1 MFGLP
6 HATSFTAGDDAS
18 FDVVGNTE
26 GSTIYFEHEK
36 GTDEALASGINV
48 ITSNIESGDF
58 DITAQR
64 SDKVNKQVLQHFK
77 EMVNL
82 L

>member
-1 MFGLP
+1 MQ
-6 HATSFTAGDDAS
+6 HSFTAGDDSS

-36 GTDEALASGINV
+36 GTDEALATGVNV
-48 ITSNIESGDF
+48 IASNIESGDF
-58 DITAQR
+58 DITHKDL
-64 SDKVNKQVLQHFK
+64 DKVNKQVLQRFK